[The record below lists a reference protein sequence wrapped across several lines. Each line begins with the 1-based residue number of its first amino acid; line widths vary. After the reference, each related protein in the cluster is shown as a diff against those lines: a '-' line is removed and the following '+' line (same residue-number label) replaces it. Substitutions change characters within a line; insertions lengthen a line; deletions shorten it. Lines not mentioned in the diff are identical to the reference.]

1 MDGRYVS
8 GPIEE
13 LLHLLLDCM
22 EALRGVAGQQGILE
36 LPRTFRWSVELLGF
50 DGAIG
55 RQGLERIQRDQ
66 VRMHCSMSGL
76 L

>member
-1 MDGRYVS
+1 MGGRCVS
-8 GPIEE
+8 GPIEGF
-13 LLHLLLDCM
+13 LHLLLGCM
-22 EALRGVAGQQGILE
+22 EALRGVAGQQDILV
-36 LPRTFRWSVELLGF
+36 LLQTFRWSVGLLGS

-66 VRMHCSMSGL
+66 VRMHCSMSDL